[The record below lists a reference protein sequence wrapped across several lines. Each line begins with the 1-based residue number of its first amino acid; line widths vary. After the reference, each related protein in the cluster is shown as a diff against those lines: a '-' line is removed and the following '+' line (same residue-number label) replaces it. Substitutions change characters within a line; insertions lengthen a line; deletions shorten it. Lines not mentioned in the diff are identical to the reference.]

1 MKNKLFSPHSILEIN
16 NFLGDLMKT
25 ILPLFVFSLSLF
37 NAAHADLSCFGE
49 NNDTLTIK
57 YSPSRLGNIVKA
69 LHKVDEK
76 VTEYKGFQDINLPSI
91 KLVNNVGDSAELKVV
106 KQVFHGGRCGRCT
119 PDPIEQGYFA
129 KLIINQQTEYNFT
142 CTLF

>member
-1 MKNKLFSPHSILEIN
+1 
-16 NFLGDLMKT
+16 MKT
-25 ILPLFVFSLSLF
+25 ILPLFFLSFSLFS
-37 NAAHADLSCFGE
+37 AAHADLSCLGE

-57 YSPSRLGNIVKA
+57 YTPSRVGKVVKA
-69 LHKVDEK
+69 HHTIDGK
-76 VTEYKGFQDINLPSI
+76 TSEYKGFQDTNLPSI
-91 KLVNNVGDSAELKVV
+91 NLMNNSGDSAELKVV

-129 KLIINQQTEYNFT
+129 KLIINQQTEYNFS

>member
-1 MKNKLFSPHSILEIN
+1 
-16 NFLGDLMKT
+16 MKT
-25 ILPLFVFSLSLF
+25 ILPLFVLSFSLF
-37 NAAHADLSCFGE
+37 NAAHADLSCLGE

-57 YSPSRLGNIVKA
+57 YTPSRVGKVVKA
-69 LHKVDEK
+69 LHSIDGKA
-76 VTEYKGFQDINLPSI
+76 TEYKGFQDSNLPTI
-91 KLVNNVGDSAELKVV
+91 NLVNNVGDNAELKVV

-129 KLIINQQTEYNFT
+129 KLIINQQTEYNFS